1 MINIFKSVILHRIRA
16 YNLIELFKFITEDLE
31 MYFQRKLLAL
41 AFGKTQNLHLAPR
54 CFGATGLTV
63 QLSMITQNSSDPCKF
78 LVPSRSD
85 SGVTYEV
92 NCQTGICS
100 CPMGSNGNPCAHQA
114 AVALKYGI
122 AGINFIPQ
130 KPEERFNLAKLAIG
144 NHQELQLHKFV
155 HLHERTSIDM
165 CVDSNDHVV
174 PMDTDSLATPADD
187 SCGSPSP
194 KKEVELKDILKL
206 HKQVTDDIELKLKTT
221 DNNFRAC
228 YMKYM
233 EVYRKIISKARG
245 QAPVAALATAF
256 VNFAKDRN
264 GLTLPILH
272 NSRAKI
278 RVQPTS
284 ISRRKSKAKS
294 SRSQVPGRK
303 PSLNGVKGLRKGDKQ
318 QLKLRKTASSSK
330 RKRNLAENVKLNL
343 PNAGHAR

>member
-1 MINIFKSVILHRIRA
+1 
-16 YNLIELFKFITEDLE
+16 
-31 MYFQRKLLAL
+31 
-41 AFGKTQNLHLAPR
+41 
-54 CFGATGLTV
+54 
-63 QLSMITQNSSDPCKF
+63 
-78 LVPSRSD
+78 
-85 SGVTYEV
+85 
-92 NCQTGICS
+92 
-100 CPMGSNGNPCAHQA
+100 
-114 AVALKYGI
+114 
-122 AGINFIPQ
+122 
-130 KPEERFNLAKLAIG
+130 
-144 NHQELQLHKFV
+144 
-155 HLHERTSIDM
+155 M

-174 PMDTDSLATPADD
+174 PMDTDTLPTPADD

-194 KKEVELKDILKL
+194 KKEVELKDTLKL
-206 HKQVTDDIELKLKTT
+206 HKQVSDDIELKLKTT

-228 YMKYM
+228 YMKYL

-256 VNFAKDRN
+256 VNFGKDRN

>member
-1 MINIFKSVILHRIRA
+1 MTDIFNSMILQNIRA
-16 YNLIELFKFITEDLE
+16 YNLIELFKFITEDLA

-54 CFGATGLTV
+54 CFGATGLIIV

-100 CPMGSNGNPCAHQA
+100 CLMRSNGNPCAHQA

-122 AGINFIPQ
+122 AGISFIPQ
-130 KPEERFNLAKLAIG
+130 KPKERFNLAKLAIG

-174 PMDTDSLATPADD
+174 PMDTASLATPADD

-194 KKEVELKDILKL
+194 KKQVDLKDI
-206 HKQVTDDIELKLKTT
+206 Q
-221 DNNFRAC
+221 
-228 YMKYM
+228 
-233 EVYRKIISKARG
+233 
-245 QAPVAALATAF
+245 TAQ
-256 VNFAKDRN
+256 
-264 GLTLPILH
+264 T
-272 NSRAKI
+272 
-278 RVQPTS
+278 
-284 ISRRKSKAKS
+284 
-294 SRSQVPGRK
+294 
-303 PSLNGVKGLRKGDKQ
+303 
-318 QLKLRKTASSSK
+318 SK
-330 RKRNLAENVKLNL
+330 R
-343 PNAGHAR
+343 

>member
-1 MINIFKSVILHRIRA
+1 MIR
-16 YNLIELFKFITEDLE
+16 
-31 MYFQRKLLAL
+31 
-41 AFGKTQNLHLAPR
+41 
-54 CFGATGLTV
+54 
-63 QLSMITQNSSDPCKF
+63 QNSSDPCKF

-100 CPMGSNGNPCAHQA
+100 CPMGSNSKPCAHQA

-130 KPEERFNLAKLAIG
+130 KPEEGFNLAKLAIG
-144 NHQELQLHKFV
+144 NHQELQLQKFV
-155 HLHERTSIDM
+155 HLHERPSIDM

-174 PMDTDSLATPADD
+174 PMATDTLSEATPGDD

-194 KKEVELKDILKL
+194 KKEVELKDILKP
-206 HKQVTDDIELKLKTT
+206 HKQVSDDIELKLKTT

-228 YMKYM
+228 YMKYL

-245 QAPVAALATAF
+245 HAPVAALATAF
-256 VNFAKDRN
+256 VNFGKDQN

-272 NSRAKI
+272 SSREKN

-284 ISRRKSKAKS
+284 ISR
-294 SRSQVPGRK
+294 
-303 PSLNGVKGLRKGDKQ
+303 
-318 QLKLRKTASSSK
+318 
-330 RKRNLAENVKLNL
+330 
-343 PNAGHAR
+343 